1 MDQTVEQ
8 VGLATAMITLVMND
22 APNINVP
29 LVPLARLGSRG
40 MVNELFGTLGAMA
53 HLASKLATDAASR
66 TEETPLEVVQRISSL
81 YQAELLD
88 PDR

>member
-29 LVPLARLGSRG
+29 LVPLAQLGSRR
-40 MVNELFGTLGAMA
+40 MVTELFGTLGAMA
-53 HLASKLATDAASR
+53 HLASKLAADAASR
-66 TEETPLEVVQRISSL
+66 SGETPLEVVQRISSL
-81 YQAELLD
+81 LQAELLD